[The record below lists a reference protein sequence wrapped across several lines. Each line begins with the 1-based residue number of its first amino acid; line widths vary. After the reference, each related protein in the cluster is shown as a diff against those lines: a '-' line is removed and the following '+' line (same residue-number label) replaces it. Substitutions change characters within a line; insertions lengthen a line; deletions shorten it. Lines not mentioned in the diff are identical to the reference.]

1 MFESILKKS
10 CKDVLENE
18 KSLRFFMTKTDNRF
32 VISLDLGY
40 FLHHCHAKNSL
51 NIYASTVA
59 YTYQKYIQT
68 VVYIYHIHRLSGD
81 SDLPSS

>member
-10 CKDVLENE
+10 CKDVLEDE
-18 KSLRFFMTKTDNRF
+18 KLLRFFMTKTDNRF

-59 YTYQKYIQT
+59 YIYEKYMQT
-68 VVYIYHIHRLSGD
+68 VIYTYYIHRLSRD
-81 SDLPSS
+81 NELPSS

>member
-10 CKDVLENE
+10 YKDVWEDE
-18 KSLRFFMTKTDNRF
+18 KSLRFFMKKTDNRF

-68 VVYIYHIHRLSGD
+68 VAYIYHIYRLSGD
-81 SDLPSS
+81 NELPSS